1 MINYRKERNMK
12 YKLVSGLGIFV
23 VLPAIAG
30 ARLPAVNMSA
40 GAISARAQY
49 GVAVEKATND
59 AKTVKTISASKLVPV
74 SNGER
79 GATVKKN
86 VVQRS
91 AKKKSA
97 VSKDTGEKISANA
110 EYLIPNRPSSDLWA
124 RTDTPLRMPRA
135 NEFSVITSDSVLPEE
150 SLDSF
155 ADNDIQ
161 EVRARVNSLD
171 AQLARLADLQ
181 AKAEASVKS
190 SHTVSTRP
198 SVETSIYPAD
208 AVAMNFNNEIAPSE
222 SRSIPKS
229 VVRDDLSSNGDVKVS
244 RMVVARDDLVGDDVI
259 MRSVN
264 KKDSAAKIQDVRD
277 DMTKMSPSELRRA
290 FRKTFLSEN
299 KHLSTYSIDDK
310 YDVASDLSSSFEGF
324 TSARDLSEDSAKIRP
339 LEIKIR
345 FRNSDSAL
353 SRDNYNLLSEYAG
366 IVVSN
371 PKRAIQVAIPEML
384 TTSTDARKLT
394 ARRLAIIEQVLR
406 DTGVAEQRIVPVLSS
421 RDEEGFVLR
430 IISNEQYE
438 TLTRQKRNMF
448 GDKVGSKTYKSMTW

>member
-1 MINYRKERNMK
+1 MK

-49 GVAVEKATND
+49 GVAVENATND

-91 AKKKSA
+91 AKKKST

-124 RTDTPLRMPRA
+124 WSDTPLRMPRA
-135 NEFSVITSDSVLPEE
+135 SEFSVITSDTVLPEE
-150 SLDSF
+150 NIDSF
-155 ADNDIQ
+155 AANDIQ

-190 SHTVSTRP
+190 TRSVSTRP

-208 AVAMNFNNEIAPSE
+208 AVAMNYNNEIAPSE

-229 VVRDDLSSNGDVKVS
+229 VVRDDTVSDGNVKLS
-244 RMVVARDDLVGDDVI
+244 RMVVARDDLLGDDVV
-259 MRSVN
+259 MRSV
-264 KKDSAAKIQDVRD
+264 KKDSTAKLQEVRD

-345 FRNSDSAL
+345 FRNADSAL

-384 TTSTDARKLT
+384 TTTTDARKLT

-406 DTGVAEQRIVPVLSS
+406 DTGVSEQRIVPVLSA

>member
-1 MINYRKERNMK
+1 MK

-49 GVAVEKATND
+49 GVAVENATND

-91 AKKKSA
+91 AKKKST

-124 RTDTPLRMPRA
+124 RSDTPLRMPRA
-135 NEFSVITSDSVLPEE
+135 SEFSVITSDTVLPEE
-150 SLDSF
+150 NIDSF
-155 ADNDIQ
+155 AANDIQ

-190 SHTVSTRP
+190 TRSVSTRP

-208 AVAMNFNNEIAPSE
+208 AVAMNYNNEIAPSE

-229 VVRDDLSSNGDVKVS
+229 VVRDDTVSDGNVKLS
-244 RMVVARDDLVGDDVI
+244 RMVVARDDLLGDDVV
-259 MRSVN
+259 MRSV
-264 KKDSAAKIQDVRD
+264 KKDSTAKLQEVRD

-324 TSARDLSEDSAKIRP
+324 TSARDLSEDSTKIRP

-345 FRNSDSAL
+345 FRNADSAL

-384 TTSTDARKLT
+384 TTTTDARKLT

-406 DTGVAEQRIVPVLSS
+406 DTGVSEQRIVPVLST

>member
-1 MINYRKERNMK
+1 MIKYRKERNMK

-49 GVAVEKATND
+49 GVAVENATND
-59 AKTVKTISASKLVPV
+59 AKTVKTVSASKLVPV

-124 RTDTPLRMPRA
+124 RADAPLRMPRA

-150 SLDSF
+150 NINAF
-155 ADNDIQ
+155 AANDIQ

-190 SHTVSTRP
+190 TRTVSARP
-198 SVETSIYPAD
+198 SVETSIYPSD

-229 VVRDDLSSNGDVKVS
+229 VVRDSMSDGDVNLS
-244 RMVVARDDLVGDDVI
+244 RMVVARDDLLGDDVI
-259 MRSVN
+259 MRSV
-264 KKDSAAKIQDVRD
+264 KKDSTAKIQDVRD

-324 TSARDLSEDSAKIRP
+324 SSARDLSEDSAKIRP

-345 FRNSDSAL
+345 FRNADSAL

-384 TTSTDARKLT
+384 TTTTDARKLT

>member
-49 GVAVEKATND
+49 GVAAGNATND

-74 SNGER
+74 SDGER

-91 AKKKSA
+91 AKKKST

-124 RTDTPLRMPRA
+124 RTDAPLRMPRA
-135 NEFSVITSDSVLPEE
+135 SEFSVITSDSVLPEE
-150 SLDSF
+150 NLDSF

-190 SHTVSTRP
+190 TRTVSARP
-198 SVETSIYPAD
+198 LVETSIYPSD

-229 VVRDDLSSNGDVKVS
+229 VVRDSVSDGDVKLS
-244 RMVVARDDLVGDDVI
+244 RMVVARDDLLGDDVI

-264 KKDSAAKIQDVRD
+264 KKDFTAKIQDVRE

-310 YDVASDLSSSFEGF
+310 YDVASDMSSSFEGF

-345 FRNSDSAL
+345 FRNADSAL

>member
-1 MINYRKERNMK
+1 MK

-49 GVAVEKATND
+49 GAIAAEEANN
-59 AKTVKTISASKLVPV
+59 AKTVKTISARKLVPV
-74 SNGER
+74 SKDER
-79 GATVKKN
+79 GATVKRN

-97 VSKDTGEKISANA
+97 VNKDTGEKISATA
-110 EYLIPNRPSSDLWA
+110 EYLVPKRPSSDLWA
-124 RTDTPLRMPRA
+124 KTDAPLRMPRA
-135 NEFSVITSDSVLPEE
+135 SEFSVITSDSVLPEE
-150 SLDSF
+150 NINSYASNESEIKAISARVSSLD
-155 ADNDIQ
+155 
-161 EVRARVNSLD
+161 E
-171 AQLARLADLQ
+171 QLARLADLQ

-190 SHTVSTRP
+190 QHATVTRP
-198 SVETSIYPAD
+198 AIETSIYPAD
-208 AVAMNFNNEIAPSE
+208 SVAINRHSEIAPDE
-222 SRSIPKS
+222 SRNIPKS
-229 VVRDDLSSNGDVKVS
+229 VVRDDNGINVS
-244 RMVVARDDLVGDDVI
+244 RMVVARDDLIGDDVI
-259 MRSVN
+259 VRSV
-264 KKDSAAKIQDVRD
+264 KKESNSKIQDVRD

-310 YDVASDLSSSFEGF
+310 FDVASDMSSSFEGF

-345 FRNSDSAL
+345 FRNADSAL

-384 TTSTDARKLT
+384 TTTADARKLT

-406 DTGVAEQRIVPVLSS
+406 DTGVAEQRIVPVLSA

-448 GDKVGSKTYKSMTW
+448 GDKVGSKMYKSMTW